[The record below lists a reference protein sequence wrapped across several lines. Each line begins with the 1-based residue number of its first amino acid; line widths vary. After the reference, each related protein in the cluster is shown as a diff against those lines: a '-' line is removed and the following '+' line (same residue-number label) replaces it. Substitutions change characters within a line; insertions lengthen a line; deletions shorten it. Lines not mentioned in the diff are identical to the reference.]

1 MKQLLRRFV
10 PRKLWKALSRAK
22 GIVLDEVDRW
32 RGRATDL
39 RPPRRLQFVGSGDY
53 ERVGAVFLD
62 YFIKLGGLEP
72 QHRVLDIGCGIGRM
86 AVPLT
91 GYLSNEGSY
100 EGVDIVPEGIEWCT
114 NNLSTRFPR
123 FRFSVADIRNKEYRA
138 GGVTAG
144 SDYRFQF
151 PDADFDFVFLTSVF
165 THMLPK
171 EVENYLAEISRL
183 LKPGGRCFITWYLLN
198 PESESLCRAGRA
210 TLAFKH
216 SIEGCLITNP
226 DVPEEAIAHPES
238 VVRAW
243 YQAFGLDKDL
253 MVHYGAWC
261 GRERFESQQDICV
274 SAKRA

>member
-1 MKQLLRRFV
+1 MRSIGGADALLTCVRHD
-10 PRKLWKALSRAK
+10 A
-22 GIVLDEVDRW
+22 
-32 RGRATDL
+32 
-39 RPPRRLQFVGSGDY
+39 LQFVGSGDY

-72 QHRVLDIGCGIGRM
+72 RHRVLDIGCGVGRM

-114 NNLSTRFPR
+114 NNLSTRFSFPVFCGRHSQQGIPCRRRDGRLRLSVSISGRR
-123 FRFSVADIRNKEYRA
+123 FRFRVPHL
-138 GGVTAG
+138 GVYAH
-144 SDYRFQF
+144 
-151 PDADFDFVFLTSVF
+151 A
-165 THMLPK
+165 
-171 EVENYLAEISRL
+171 AE
-183 LKPGGRCFITWYLLN
+183 GGRELSLGDFATAEARRSLLHHLVSFE
-198 PESESLCRAGRA
+198 PGIRISLPCGRA
-210 TLAFKH
+210 ALAFKH

-253 MVHYGAWC
+253 IVHYGAWC